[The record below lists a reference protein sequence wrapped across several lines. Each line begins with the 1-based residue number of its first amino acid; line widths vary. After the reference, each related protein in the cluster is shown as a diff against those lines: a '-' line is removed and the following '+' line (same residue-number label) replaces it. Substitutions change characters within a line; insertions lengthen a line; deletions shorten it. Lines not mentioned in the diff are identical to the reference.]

1 MMIRRSSSAFD
12 RFSFGRVGAMVLRHL
27 YLMRGSWPRLLEIAY
42 WPIVSMVIWGFVT
55 QYMAASST
63 VVAQAGGLFL
73 GAVML
78 WDVLFRGNLGLSLAF
93 MEEMWSRNLGHLS
106 VSPLRPTELMAA
118 LVTMSLI
125 RTVIGVLPAAV
136 LAIPFFHYS
145 IFSLGL
151 PLLAFFLLLMMT
163 GWAVGMVVAALVLR
177 YGLGAESLAWVMV
190 FALAPISGIYYP
202 MSVMP
207 EWLQLFAY
215 AFPPAHVFEGMRSV
229 LFGHGF
235 PLGHFA
241 AAVGL
246 VAAYLGGA
254 ALFFLHIFH
263 VARVKGLL
271 LSQGE

>member
-1 MMIRRSSSAFD
+1 MIRRAASAFD
-12 RFSFGRVGAMVLRHL
+12 RFCFHRVGAMVLRHL

-55 QYMAASST
+55 QYMAASSG
-63 VVAQAGGLFL
+63 VVARAGGLFL

-106 VSPLRPTELMAA
+106 VSPLRPTELVAA
-118 LVTMSLI
+118 LLTMSLI
-125 RTVIGVLPAAV
+125 RTVVGVLPAAL
-136 LAIPFFHYS
+136 LAIPFFDYS

-163 GWAVGMVVAALVLR
+163 GWAVGMTVAALVLR
-177 YGLGAESLAWVMV
+177 YGLGAESLAWVVV

-202 MSVMP
+202 VGVMP
-207 EWLQLFAY
+207 EWLQYVAF

-235 PLGHFA
+235 PMGHFVM
-241 AAVGL
+241 AVALL
-246 VAAYLGGA
+246 VFYLGA
-254 ALFFLHIFH
+254 ATLFFLHIFH

>member
-1 MMIRRSSSAFD
+1 MIRRSPTTFE
-12 RFSFGRVGAMVLRHL
+12 RFCLQRVGAMVLRHL

-55 QYMAASST
+55 QYMAGTSA

-78 WDVLFRGNLGLSLAF
+78 WDVLFRGNLGLALAF

-106 VSPLRPTELMAA
+106 VSPLRPIELMAA

-151 PLLAFFLLLMMT
+151 PLLAFFTLLMMT
-163 GWAVGMVVAALVLR
+163 GWAVGMAVAALVLR
-177 YGLGAESLAWVMV
+177 YGLGAESLAWVVV
-190 FALAPISGIYYP
+190 FGLAPISGIYYP
-202 MSVMP
+202 VSVMP
-207 EWLQLFAY
+207 EWLQFVAF
-215 AFPPAHVFEGMRSV
+215 AFPPAHVFEGMRAV

-235 PLGHFA
+235 VIGHFV
-241 AAVGL
+241 AAVVL
-246 VAAYLGGA
+246 VVTYLGAA

-263 VARVKGLL
+263 VARVRGLL
-271 LSQGE
+271 LNQGE

>member
-1 MMIRRSSSAFD
+1 MIRRASSTFD
-12 RFSFGRVGAMVLRHL
+12 RFSFHRVGAMVLRHL

-42 WPIVSMVIWGFVT
+42 WPVVSMVIWGFVT
-55 QYMAASST
+55 QYMAGTST
-63 VVAQAGGLFL
+63 VVARTGGLFL

-106 VSPLRPTELMAA
+106 VSPLRPTELMTA

-125 RTVIGVLPAAV
+125 RTVVGVLPAAL
-136 LAIPFFHYS
+136 LAIPFFDYS

-151 PLLAFFLLLMMT
+151 PLLAFFTLLMMT
-163 GWAVGMVVAALVLR
+163 GWAVGMTVAALVLR

-190 FALAPISGIYYP
+190 FALSPISGIYYP
-202 MSVMP
+202 VSVMP
-207 EWLQLFAY
+207 PWLQMIAY

-235 PLGHFA
+235 ALGHFVA
-241 AAVGL
+241 ALVL
-246 VAAYLGGA
+246 VAAYLGA
-254 ALFFLHIFH
+254 AMLLFLRIFH

-271 LSQGE
+271 LNQGE